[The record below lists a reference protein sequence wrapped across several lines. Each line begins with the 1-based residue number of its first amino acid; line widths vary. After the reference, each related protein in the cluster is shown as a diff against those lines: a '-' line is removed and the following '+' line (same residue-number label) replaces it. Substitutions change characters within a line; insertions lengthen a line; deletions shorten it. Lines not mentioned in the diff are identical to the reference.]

1 MISLMIL
8 EVLVEEGLSVAAD
21 SAKVSANLVAKDS
34 VLSEVAWT
42 KISLAE
48 VLAISVEAIFSQC
61 RACLVAAM
69 DLQRQLRLRLLL
81 KMGGE

>member
-1 MISLMIL
+1 M
-8 EVLVEEGLSVAAD
+8 EVGLSVVVD

-34 VLSEVAWT
+34 GLSEVAWT
-42 KISLAE
+42 KISLVE

-69 DLQRQLRLRLLL
+69 DLQRRPRLRLLL

>member
-1 MISLMIL
+1 M
-8 EVLVEEGLSVAAD
+8 EEWLSVVVD

-34 VLSEVAWT
+34 VPSEVAWT
-42 KISLAE
+42 KISSVE
-48 VLAISVEAIFSQC
+48 VLAILEAAIFSQC

-69 DLQRQLRLRLLL
+69 DLQRRQRLRLLL

>member
-1 MISLMIL
+1 M
-8 EVLVEEGLSVAAD
+8 EEELSVAVD

-42 KISLAE
+42 EISSAE
-48 VLAISVEAIFSQC
+48 VLAISEAATLRQC

-69 DLQRQLRLRLLL
+69 DLRPRQRLRLLL